1 MVNPERDI
9 DNMRRILSFSA
20 AFIGRTVAMRYGG
33 KAGEKFVRFQ
43 APVGMHPLA
52 KRA

>member
-1 MVNPERDI
+1 MVNPEKDI

-33 KAGEKFVRFQ
+33 KAGETFVRFQ
-43 APVGMHPLA
+43 TPVGMHPLA